1 MVPDF
6 FEMPTISWNSLR
18 AFVLRVDKCIISI
31 LERKRGG
38 ARQGGGGARQGG
50 IDNDLTWNDSECSLL

>member
-1 MVPDF
+1 M
-6 FEMPTISWNSLR
+6 
-18 AFVLRVDKCIISI
+18 LRVDKCIISI